1 MLSRQLLSSWSFTGA
16 FFGGSFG
23 GRRRFPLYV
32 LSSSSMHCVFPFCFA
47 LYKFDITFIPAGL
60 GGIGGGTGDADV
72 FRIENVDC
80 KHDHNVKVVF

>member
-1 MLSRQLLSSWSFTGA
+1 
-16 FFGGSFG
+16 
-23 GRRRFPLYV
+23 
-32 LSSSSMHCVFPFCFA
+32 MHCVFPFCFA

-72 FRIENVDC
+72 FRMENVDC